1 MGIVKN
7 YQSKGTCKVTFSYPA
22 NANVGVKTIQV
33 LGEFNDWNADLAP
46 KMKKSKDEYNT
57 VLELEAG
64 KTYQFRYLLDGAKW
78 DNDFAADSY
87 VQSPFMGISNS
98 VIVLDEL
105 TQKPSATP
113 KKQAVVT
120 PKVASKSASAKITKS
135 PAVKAKKVVAA
146 KLAKTPVTQTT
157 KISKDDLKKIEG
169 IGPKIAE
176 ILSSKGIK
184 TFADLSKA
192 KADNLKKILDEAGPK
207 FNIHDPAT
215 WSKQAALAAKG
226 SWDELKKLQ
235 DVLNAGKT
243 KK

>member
-1 MGIVKN
+1 M
-7 YQSKGTCKVTFSYPA
+7 
-22 NANVGVKTIQV
+22 
-33 LGEFNDWNADLAP
+33 
-46 KMKKSKDEYNT
+46 
-57 VLELEAG
+57 
-64 KTYQFRYLLDGAKW
+64 
-78 DNDFAADSY
+78 
-87 VQSPFMGISNS
+87 
-98 VIVLDEL
+98 
-105 TQKPSATP
+105 
-113 KKQAVVT
+113 
-120 PKVASKSASAKITKS
+120 
-135 PAVKAKKVVAA
+135 
-146 KLAKTPVTQTT
+146 
-157 KISKDDLKKIEG
+157 SKDDLKKIEG